1 MLSGSV
7 GLSRSHTEGRY
18 QPSERTREVLKVRRC
33 NIVEREV
40 ATLLHWK

>member
-7 GLSRSHTEGRY
+7 GLSRSHTEGHY
-18 QPSERTREVLKVRRC
+18 QPSERTKEVLKVRRC

-40 ATLLHWK
+40 ATLLHWE